1 MRVFLIFLL
10 LIYEL
15 GNAQTKLP
23 VVIPASPEVSSL
35 LNDVSF
41 SSSLNTGAAQT
52 SFNLHTLKVGSYQ
65 MPINVDYT
73 TIEIGVDDIPS
84 RVKLGRILNAGG
96 YVSRIVHD
104 EPDGSAPFLTPPTN
118 LPLKNQALYDFLN
131 SSSNAGYDTEW
142 DEYSYS
148 FNGYSGK
155 FYVDN
160 NGNGVSVPLNNL
172 KIKVN
177 GYNQSSKDI
186 EITTPDGVRYKF
198 GFTTKENTRQITA
211 QNDGYSAFV
220 TKDNFTETA
229 WFLDQIV
236 TIDNEVISSFYT
248 HIICNYTSDNF
259 LTYRYNYYDIDNM
272 PDRLTY
278 GRD

>member
-10 LIYEL
+10 LIFEL

-35 LNDVSF
+35 LNDVTF

-73 TIEIGVDDIPS
+73 TSELGVDDIPS
-84 RVKLGRILNAGG
+84 RVNLGRTLNAGG

-118 LPLKNQALYDFLN
+118 FPLKNQALYDFLN
-131 SSSNAGYDTEW
+131 SASNAGYDTEW

-186 EITTPDGVRYKF
+186 EITIPDGVRYKF
-198 GFTTKENTRQITA
+198 GFTKKENTRQITA

-259 LTYRYNYYDIDNM
+259 LTYRYNY
-272 PDRLTY
+272 
-278 GRD
+278 